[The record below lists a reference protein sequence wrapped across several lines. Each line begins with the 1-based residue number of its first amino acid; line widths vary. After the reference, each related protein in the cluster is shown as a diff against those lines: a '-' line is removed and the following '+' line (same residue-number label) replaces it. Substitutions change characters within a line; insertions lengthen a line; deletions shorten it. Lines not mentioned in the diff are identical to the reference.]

1 MVVTLYELLSVR
13 WNAPESEIRQAI
25 DRAEADGSIDAQILE
40 TIRQVLLD
48 PEARRQYNRRLAAH
62 PVPNDENVEALP
74 QAHVLDEEEYEEDIG
89 NESFPWMARLGSPK
103 RQVVATAC
111 VALIVGLLAG
121 YLLAPSDDEAI
132 QAHRT
137 ENDALRTQL
146 RIRQAELNILK
157 AQQVN
162 TAETTGNTSSPPAAP
177 VSPVTVSP
185 PPPQPVP
192 EPSADGPQSVPQTNT
207 GPSLESQAKSI
218 VADMLTDPGSAQF
231 KIFKSASNI
240 PVPGSSGTTT
250 NVVCGTVNAK
260 NPSGA
265 YTGAKMF
272 VWTNHDNHVGLKTGL
287 GVDQQNDANVD
298 MLWTRYCR

>member
-48 PEARRQYNRRLAAH
+48 SEARRQYNRRLAAH
-62 PVPNDENVEALP
+62 PAPTDENVETLP
-74 QAHVLDEEEYEEDIG
+74 QAHVLDEEEYEEEID
-89 NESFPWMARLGSPK
+89 NESFPWMSRLGSPK
-103 RQVVATAC
+103 RQVIATAC
-111 VALIVGLLAG
+111 VALVVGLLVG
-121 YLLAPSDDEAI
+121 YLLAPSDHETI
-132 QAHRT
+132 LAHQT
-137 ENDALRTQL
+137 ENDTLRTQL
-146 RIRQAELNILK
+146 KIRQAELNILK
-157 AQQVN
+157 SQQIN
-162 TAETTGNTSSPPAAP
+162 PAGTTNNSSQPTAP
-177 VSPVTVSP
+177 VSPAMVSSP
-185 PPPQPVP
+185 PPPPVQ
-192 EPSADGPQSVPQTNT
+192 EQSADGPQSLPQTNT

-218 VADMLTDPGSAQF
+218 VADMLADPGSAQF
-231 KIFKSASNI
+231 KIFKSSSNI
-240 PVPGSSGTTT
+240 PVPGASGTTT

-287 GVDQQNDANVD
+287 SVDQQNDTNVD